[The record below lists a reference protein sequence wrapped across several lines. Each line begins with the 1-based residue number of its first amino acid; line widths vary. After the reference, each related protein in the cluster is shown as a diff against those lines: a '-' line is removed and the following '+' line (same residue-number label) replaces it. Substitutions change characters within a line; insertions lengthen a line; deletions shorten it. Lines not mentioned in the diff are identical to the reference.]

1 MTIYVFL
8 KRLIKPSQKMGVL
21 SAPGHMESTL
31 SVHITT
37 SDLSYGQG
45 PSGPPGER
53 EDLQGLLYLHHLK
66 K

>member
-1 MTIYVFL
+1 MTVYVFL
-8 KRLIKPSQKMGVL
+8 KRYCKPSQKMEVL

-31 SVHITT
+31 SAYNTT

-53 EDLQGLLYLHHLK
+53 EDLQGLLYLHNFK